1 MAVDYLK
8 TYLGIDPNDYSSM
21 ESRIRGE
28 EPQARTPV
36 MMRQPMMMP
45 QQRSLGDI
53 EAMQMMPR
61 QQPAPQPAP
70 QVDDRYQGLMDQ
82 IAALRSQIE
91 GMQAPTEQAP
101 VGAEAPVMADT
112 PTEVNMDDARE
123 MFYQSPEFKEYQ
135 RQTEGMAHD
144 MAYRPQNYTD
154 PTTGNT
160 VSFQDRSGLFQDWY
174 KNTYGRDLAVEDN
187 SFRGSLGSGLGGIL
201 DESNSIQAPV
211 GTEQPPL
218 GSNNSFDYRQEMET
232 TPPERPNY
240 NSFRADPDTGFLQ
253 ISNPDAEGILKYG
266 NDPRRLEFLKPQYDE
281 YLNLFDSLQARDRYR
296 HRLTPEGMEKRRQ
309 EEARFKELY
318 NMFGVI
324 GTGGAYTPMQL
335 ERDGSVLRSPENIQ
349 QLMANDVYSK
359 YVIDQPERTPPT
371 QTEMPTTYQAF
382 NPITGKMETLPIPA
396 NMQMPGMPLPGI
408 SGIPNPMTGETS
420 EGMPYQP
427 EPSPTP
433 GYDTLS
439 PNQPTQGLQAPPE
452 IENRAV
458 GEPEPM
464 PQAPAE
470 DIQASIDYLAKLPK
484 MNIPQIPD
492 IEEIKRK
499 MAEANMNFPE
509 PVSYQD
515 QLQAIRDLPPMNQ
528 MPTRE
533 EIQMAMQNMPT
544 PTAPVS
550 SMPKFNLPQM
560 QSFGLP
566 QQIAGG
572 RTLMSDFSPRN
583 VMRMASGGGIDKAI
597 YDLKFKLNG
606 S

>member
-1 MAVDYLK
+1 
-8 TYLGIDPNDYSSM
+8 
-21 ESRIRGE
+21 
-28 EPQARTPV
+28 
-36 MMRQPMMMP
+36 MMMP

-82 IAALRSQIE
+82 IAALRSQIDAL
-91 GMQAPTEQAP
+91 QAPTEQAP
-101 VGAEAPVMADT
+101 VGAEAPVMADE
-112 PTEVNMDDARE
+112 PSMMDEQDVFSSWRN
-123 MFYQSPEFKEYQ
+123 SPEKAAYDAKGMM
-135 RQTEGMAHD
+135 QTAD
-144 MAYRPQNYTD
+144 YRPQNYTD
-154 PTTGNT
+154 PVTGQ
-160 VSFQDRSGLFQDWY
+160 VFKLDDRSGTFADYY
-174 KNTYGRDLAVEDN
+174 KKTYGRDLAVEDVRFPG
-187 SFRGSLGSGLGGIL
+187 SFGSGLGGIL

-211 GTEQPPL
+211 G
-218 GSNNSFDYRQEMET
+218 
-232 TPPERPNY
+232 
-240 NSFRADPDTGFLQ
+240 
-253 ISNPDAEGILKYG
+253 
-266 NDPRRLEFLKPQYDE
+266 
-281 YLNLFDSLQARDRYR
+281 
-296 HRLTPEGMEKRRQ
+296 
-309 EEARFKELY
+309 
-318 NMFGVI
+318 
-324 GTGGAYTPMQL
+324 
-335 ERDGSVLRSPENIQ
+335 
-349 QLMANDVYSK
+349 
-359 YVIDQPERTPPT
+359 
-371 QTEMPTTYQAF
+371 
-382 NPITGKMETLPIPA
+382 
-396 NMQMPGMPLPGI
+396 
-408 SGIPNPMTGETS
+408 
-420 EGMPYQP
+420 
-427 EPSPTP
+427 
-433 GYDTLS
+433 
-439 PNQPTQGLQAPPE
+439 

-458 GEPEPM
+458 GEPQPM
-464 PQAPAE
+464 PYIDPYKQGDNYVTDDAIYNPTGGRNVFEEAKAPAE

-509 PVSYQD
+509 PVSYPD
-515 QLQAIRDLPPMNQ
+515 QLQAIRNLPPMNQ

-583 VMRMASGGGIDKAI
+583 VMRMANGGGIDKAI

>member
-21 ESRIRGE
+21 EARIRGE

-53 EAMQMMPR
+53 EAMQLIPR

-82 IAALRSQIE
+82 IAALRSQID
-91 GMQAPTEQAP
+91 ALQAP
-101 VGAEAPVMADT
+101 VVEEAPVMA
-112 PTEVNMDDARE
+112 
-123 MFYQSPEFKEYQ
+123 
-135 RQTEGMAHD
+135 
-144 MAYRPQNYTD
+144 
-154 PTTGNT
+154 
-160 VSFQDRSGLFQDWY
+160 
-174 KNTYGRDLAVEDN
+174 
-187 SFRGSLGSGLGGIL
+187 
-201 DESNSIQAPV
+201 
-211 GTEQPPL
+211 
-218 GSNNSFDYRQEMET
+218 
-232 TPPERPNY
+232 
-240 NSFRADPDTGFLQ
+240 
-253 ISNPDAEGILKYG
+253 
-266 NDPRRLEFLKPQYDE
+266 
-281 YLNLFDSLQARDRYR
+281 
-296 HRLTPEGMEKRRQ
+296 
-309 EEARFKELY
+309 
-318 NMFGVI
+318 
-324 GTGGAYTPMQL
+324 
-335 ERDGSVLRSPENIQ
+335 
-349 QLMANDVYSK
+349 
-359 YVIDQPERTPPT
+359 
-371 QTEMPTTYQAF
+371 
-382 NPITGKMETLPIPA
+382 
-396 NMQMPGMPLPGI
+396 
-408 SGIPNPMTGETS
+408 
-420 EGMPYQP
+420 
-427 EPSPTP
+427 PTP
-433 GYDTLS
+433 AVVEA
-439 PNQPTQGLQAPPE
+439 PTPAPAVMSEPYQAPPE

-458 GEPEPM
+458 GEPEPI

-470 DIQASIDYLAKLPK
+470 DIQASINYLAGLPK

-509 PVSYQD
+509 PVSYPD
-515 QLQAIRDLPPMNQ
+515 QLQAIRDLPPMTQ

-533 EIQMAMQNMPT
+533 EIQAAMQNMPT

-572 RTLMSDFSPRN
+572 RTLMSDFSPRD
-583 VMRMASGGGIDKAI
+583 VMRMAGGGGIDKAI

>member
-21 ESRIRGE
+21 EARIRGE

-45 QQRSLGDI
+45 QQKSLGDI
-53 EAMQMMPR
+53 EAMQLIPR

-112 PTEVNMDDARE
+112 PTEVNMDDASK
-123 MFYQSPEFKEYQ
+123 MFYESPEFKEYQ
-135 RQTEGMAHD
+135 RQTEGMGHT
-144 MAYRPQNYTD
+144 MEYNPSNYTD
-154 PTTGNT
+154 PTTGST

-174 KNTYGRDLAVEDN
+174 KNTYGRDLAVEN
-187 SFRGSLGSGLGGIL
+187 RSFGSLGSGLGGVL
-201 DESNSIQAPV
+201 DESKAIQAPV
-211 GTEQPPL
+211 G
-218 GSNNSFDYRQEMET
+218 
-232 TPPERPNY
+232 
-240 NSFRADPDTGFLQ
+240 
-253 ISNPDAEGILKYG
+253 
-266 NDPRRLEFLKPQYDE
+266 
-281 YLNLFDSLQARDRYR
+281 
-296 HRLTPEGMEKRRQ
+296 
-309 EEARFKELY
+309 
-318 NMFGVI
+318 
-324 GTGGAYTPMQL
+324 
-335 ERDGSVLRSPENIQ
+335 
-349 QLMANDVYSK
+349 
-359 YVIDQPERTPPT
+359 
-371 QTEMPTTYQAF
+371 
-382 NPITGKMETLPIPA
+382 
-396 NMQMPGMPLPGI
+396 
-408 SGIPNPMTGETS
+408 
-420 EGMPYQP
+420 
-427 EPSPTP
+427 
-433 GYDTLS
+433 
-439 PNQPTQGLQAPPE
+439 

-458 GEPEPM
+458 GEPQPM
-464 PQAPAE
+464 PYIDPYKQGDNYVTDDAIYNPTGGRNVFEEAKAPAE

>member
-21 ESRIRGE
+21 EARIRGE
-28 EPQARTPV
+28 EPQAQAPI

-53 EAMQMMPR
+53 EAMQMMSR
-61 QQPAPQPAP
+61 RQPAPQPAP

-91 GMQAPTEQAP
+91 GMQAP

-174 KNTYGRDLAVEDN
+174 KNTYGRDLAVEDR
-187 SFRGSLGSGLGGIL
+187 SFGSLGSGLGGVL
-201 DESNSIQAPV
+201 DESKAIQAPV
-211 GTEQPPL
+211 G
-218 GSNNSFDYRQEMET
+218 
-232 TPPERPNY
+232 
-240 NSFRADPDTGFLQ
+240 
-253 ISNPDAEGILKYG
+253 
-266 NDPRRLEFLKPQYDE
+266 
-281 YLNLFDSLQARDRYR
+281 
-296 HRLTPEGMEKRRQ
+296 
-309 EEARFKELY
+309 
-318 NMFGVI
+318 
-324 GTGGAYTPMQL
+324 
-335 ERDGSVLRSPENIQ
+335 
-349 QLMANDVYSK
+349 
-359 YVIDQPERTPPT
+359 
-371 QTEMPTTYQAF
+371 
-382 NPITGKMETLPIPA
+382 
-396 NMQMPGMPLPGI
+396 
-408 SGIPNPMTGETS
+408 
-420 EGMPYQP
+420 
-427 EPSPTP
+427 
-433 GYDTLS
+433 
-439 PNQPTQGLQAPPE
+439 

-458 GEPEPM
+458 GEPQPM
-464 PQAPAE
+464 PYIDPYKQGDNYVTDDAIYNPTGGRNVFEEAKAPAE

-509 PVSYQD
+509 PVSYPD

-533 EIQMAMQNMPT
+533 EIQAAMQNMPT
-544 PTAPVS
+544 PTAPAL

-566 QQIAGG
+566 QQIGGG
-572 RTLMSDFSPRN
+572 RTLMSDFSPRD
-583 VMRMASGGGIDKAI
+583 VMRMAGGGGIDQAI

-606 S
+606 

>member
-21 ESRIRGE
+21 EARIRGE

-53 EAMQMMPR
+53 EAMQLIPR

-82 IAALRSQIE
+82 IAALRSQIDAL
-91 GMQAPTEQAP
+91 QAPTEQAP
-101 VGAEAPVMADT
+101 VGAEAPVMADE
-112 PTEVNMDDARE
+112 PSMMDEQDVFSSWRN
-123 MFYQSPEFKEYQ
+123 SPEKAAYDAKGMM
-135 RQTEGMAHD
+135 QTAD
-144 MAYRPQNYTD
+144 YRPKNYTD
-154 PTTGNT
+154 PVTGQ
-160 VSFQDRSGLFQDWY
+160 VFKLDDRSGTFADYY
-174 KNTYGRDLAVEDN
+174 KKTYGRDLAVEDVRFPG
-187 SFRGSLGSGLGGIL
+187 SFGSGLGGIL
-201 DESNSIQAPV
+201 DESKSIQAPV
-211 GTEQPPL
+211 G
-218 GSNNSFDYRQEMET
+218 
-232 TPPERPNY
+232 
-240 NSFRADPDTGFLQ
+240 
-253 ISNPDAEGILKYG
+253 
-266 NDPRRLEFLKPQYDE
+266 
-281 YLNLFDSLQARDRYR
+281 
-296 HRLTPEGMEKRRQ
+296 
-309 EEARFKELY
+309 
-318 NMFGVI
+318 
-324 GTGGAYTPMQL
+324 
-335 ERDGSVLRSPENIQ
+335 
-349 QLMANDVYSK
+349 
-359 YVIDQPERTPPT
+359 
-371 QTEMPTTYQAF
+371 
-382 NPITGKMETLPIPA
+382 
-396 NMQMPGMPLPGI
+396 
-408 SGIPNPMTGETS
+408 
-420 EGMPYQP
+420 
-427 EPSPTP
+427 
-433 GYDTLS
+433 
-439 PNQPTQGLQAPPE
+439 

-458 GEPEPM
+458 GEPQPI

-470 DIQASIDYLAKLPK
+470 DIQASINYLAGLPK

-509 PVSYQD
+509 PVSYPD
-515 QLQAIRDLPPMNQ
+515 QLQSIRFATNDTNAEF
-528 MPTRE
+528 TRE

-572 RTLMSDFSPRN
+572 RTLMSDFSPRD
-583 VMRMASGGGIDKAI
+583 VMRMAGGGGIDKAI

>member
-21 ESRIRGE
+21 EARIRGE

-53 EAMQMMPR
+53 EAMQLIPR

-101 VGAEAPVMADT
+101 VGAEAVMAEQAPVMADT

-187 SFRGSLGSGLGGIL
+187 SLSGSLGDLNDRLRGTI
-201 DESNSIQAPV
+201 ENKTEPYQAPV
-211 GTEQPPL
+211 G
-218 GSNNSFDYRQEMET
+218 
-232 TPPERPNY
+232 
-240 NSFRADPDTGFLQ
+240 
-253 ISNPDAEGILKYG
+253 
-266 NDPRRLEFLKPQYDE
+266 
-281 YLNLFDSLQARDRYR
+281 
-296 HRLTPEGMEKRRQ
+296 
-309 EEARFKELY
+309 
-318 NMFGVI
+318 
-324 GTGGAYTPMQL
+324 
-335 ERDGSVLRSPENIQ
+335 
-349 QLMANDVYSK
+349 
-359 YVIDQPERTPPT
+359 
-371 QTEMPTTYQAF
+371 
-382 NPITGKMETLPIPA
+382 
-396 NMQMPGMPLPGI
+396 
-408 SGIPNPMTGETS
+408 
-420 EGMPYQP
+420 
-427 EPSPTP
+427 
-433 GYDTLS
+433 
-439 PNQPTQGLQAPPE
+439 

-458 GEPEPM
+458 GEPEPI

-470 DIQASIDYLAKLPK
+470 DIQASINYLAGLPK

-509 PVSYQD
+509 PVSYPD

-544 PTAPVS
+544 PTAPAS

-583 VMRMASGGGIDKAI
+583 VMRMAGGGGIDKAI

>member
-1 MAVDYLK
+1 
-8 TYLGIDPNDYSSM
+8 
-21 ESRIRGE
+21 
-28 EPQARTPV
+28 
-36 MMRQPMMMP
+36 
-45 QQRSLGDI
+45 
-53 EAMQMMPR
+53 
-61 QQPAPQPAP
+61 
-70 QVDDRYQGLMDQ
+70 MDQ
-82 IAALRSQIE
+82 IAALRSQIDAL
-91 GMQAPTEQAP
+91 QAPTEQAP

-211 GTEQPPL
+211 G
-218 GSNNSFDYRQEMET
+218 
-232 TPPERPNY
+232 
-240 NSFRADPDTGFLQ
+240 
-253 ISNPDAEGILKYG
+253 
-266 NDPRRLEFLKPQYDE
+266 
-281 YLNLFDSLQARDRYR
+281 
-296 HRLTPEGMEKRRQ
+296 
-309 EEARFKELY
+309 
-318 NMFGVI
+318 
-324 GTGGAYTPMQL
+324 
-335 ERDGSVLRSPENIQ
+335 
-349 QLMANDVYSK
+349 
-359 YVIDQPERTPPT
+359 
-371 QTEMPTTYQAF
+371 
-382 NPITGKMETLPIPA
+382 
-396 NMQMPGMPLPGI
+396 
-408 SGIPNPMTGETS
+408 
-420 EGMPYQP
+420 
-427 EPSPTP
+427 
-433 GYDTLS
+433 
-439 PNQPTQGLQAPPE
+439 

-458 GEPEPM
+458 GEPQPM
-464 PQAPAE
+464 PYIDPYKQGDNYVTDDAIYNPTGGRNVFEEAKAPAE

-509 PVSYQD
+509 PVSYPD

-572 RTLMSDFSPRN
+572 RTLMSDFSPRD
-583 VMRMASGGGIDKAI
+583 VMRMAGGGGIDKAI

>member
-21 ESRIRGE
+21 EARIRGE

-53 EAMQMMPR
+53 EAMQLIPR

-112 PTEVNMDDARE
+112 PTEVNMDDARK
-123 MFYQSPEFKEYQ
+123 MFYESPEFKEYQ
-135 RQTEGMAHD
+135 RQTEGMGHT
-144 MAYRPQNYTD
+144 MEYNPSNYTD
-154 PTTGNT
+154 PTTGST

-187 SFRGSLGSGLGGIL
+187 SLSGSLGDLNDRL
-201 DESNSIQAPV
+201 R
-211 GTEQPPL
+211 GT
-218 GSNNSFDYRQEMET
+218 
-232 TPPERPNY
+232 
-240 NSFRADPDTGFLQ
+240 
-253 ISNPDAEGILKYG
+253 I
-266 NDPRRLEFLKPQYDE
+266 
-281 YLNLFDSLQARDRYR
+281 
-296 HRLTPEGMEKRRQ
+296 
-309 EEARFKELY
+309 
-318 NMFGVI
+318 
-324 GTGGAYTPMQL
+324 
-335 ERDGSVLRSPENIQ
+335 EN
-349 QLMANDVYSK
+349 K
-359 YVIDQPERTPPT
+359 
-371 QTEMPTTYQAF
+371 TE
-382 NPITGKMETLPIPA
+382 
-396 NMQMPGMPLPGI
+396 
-408 SGIPNPMTGETS
+408 
-420 EGMPYQP
+420 PY
-427 EPSPTP
+427 
-433 GYDTLS
+433 
-439 PNQPTQGLQAPPE
+439 QAPPE

-458 GEPEPM
+458 GEPEPI

-470 DIQASIDYLAKLPK
+470 DIQASINYLAGLPK

-509 PVSYQD
+509 PISYPD

-533 EIQMAMQNMPT
+533 EIQAAMQNMPT
-544 PTAPVS
+544 PIGANITQNPFQKINDILPQSTIDQFQSFASKPNPFV
-550 SMPKFNLPQM
+550 PQAPQM
-560 QSFGLP
+560 QSV
-566 QQIAGG
+566 G
-572 RTLMSDFSPRN
+572 RPSMPISRGFRPE
-583 VMRMASGGGIDKAI
+583 MRASGGGIDQAI

-606 S
+606 

>member
-21 ESRIRGE
+21 EARIRGE

-53 EAMQMMPR
+53 EAMQLIPR

-187 SFRGSLGSGLGGIL
+187 SFRGSFGSGLGGIL

-211 GTEQPPL
+211 G
-218 GSNNSFDYRQEMET
+218 
-232 TPPERPNY
+232 
-240 NSFRADPDTGFLQ
+240 
-253 ISNPDAEGILKYG
+253 
-266 NDPRRLEFLKPQYDE
+266 
-281 YLNLFDSLQARDRYR
+281 
-296 HRLTPEGMEKRRQ
+296 
-309 EEARFKELY
+309 
-318 NMFGVI
+318 
-324 GTGGAYTPMQL
+324 
-335 ERDGSVLRSPENIQ
+335 
-349 QLMANDVYSK
+349 
-359 YVIDQPERTPPT
+359 
-371 QTEMPTTYQAF
+371 
-382 NPITGKMETLPIPA
+382 
-396 NMQMPGMPLPGI
+396 
-408 SGIPNPMTGETS
+408 
-420 EGMPYQP
+420 
-427 EPSPTP
+427 
-433 GYDTLS
+433 
-439 PNQPTQGLQAPPE
+439 

-458 GEPEPM
+458 GEPTPFEDKNIFDLRQETESMVNPYNELPTTQPI

-509 PVSYQD
+509 PVSYPD

-572 RTLMSDFSPRN
+572 RTLMSDFSPRD
-583 VMRMASGGGIDKAI
+583 VMRMAGGGGIDKAI